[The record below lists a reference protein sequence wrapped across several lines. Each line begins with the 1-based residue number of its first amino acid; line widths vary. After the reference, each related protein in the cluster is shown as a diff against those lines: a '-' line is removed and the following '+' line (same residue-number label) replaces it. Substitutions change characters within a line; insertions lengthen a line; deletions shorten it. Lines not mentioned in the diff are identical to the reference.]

1 MRMSDLLRRDAQ
13 RSFVVIQ
20 IAAGVGLLP
29 IILHSV
35 FDFALHMPSNA
46 MWVATLAGVLFHPGV
61 EDRPVHAGRMSG
73 HMPRPAGPAA

>member
-1 MRMSDLLRRDAQ
+1 MSQLLRRDAQ

-29 IILHSV
+29 IILHSM

-61 EDRPVHAGRMSG
+61 EDKPVQAGRVRG
-73 HMPRPAGPAA
+73 GMPGAVEPTPP